1 MINLL
6 YIFPPLFWGLNTTLE
21 KHYLLTFF
29 KPLEL
34 ILLRGII
41 IFILFLLYS
50 FYKKGF
56 IKKCS
61 NLSREKIMYVV
72 ISVLLAVSAVTIYY
86 TILKNNKTI
95 AKKITS
101 AAKPKWLRIGGYWYP
116 RGGIPIDIF
125 YQTGK
130 LPVGLWVPDQGV
142 PGYKGRG

>member
-86 TILKNNKTI
+86 MILKNNKTAFTVAFI
-95 AKKITS
+95 SSFWAIFATFFS
-101 AAKPKWLRIGGYWYP
+101 YLFYNETINAIQMFGLVLVTIGLFMINLR
-116 RGGIPIDIF
+116 
-125 YQTGK
+125 
-130 LPVGLWVPDQGV
+130 
-142 PGYKGRG
+142 